1 MPRTRSNL
9 INSCRKFHKESKE
22 NKQLSKSDFFSKG
35 LHGPD
40 GMVVGFTTTY
50 AISVYQH

>member
-1 MPRTRSNL
+1 M
-9 INSCRKFHKESKE
+9 KFHKESKE
-22 NKQLSKSDFFSKG
+22 NKQLSKSDFFFKR

-50 AISVYQH
+50 AIRVYHYH